1 MALEEINE
9 DSAARLTVSF
19 LDEDSAPIVPATVTY
34 EVHDEDTG
42 VELRTAT
49 GLSPASSIDVTL
61 TNVDT
66 KMNTTTKKKET
77 HVVTVKAT
85 FSGGLQ
91 INSEY
96 RFRVIN
102 LEQVT

>member
-9 DSAARLTVSF
+9 KSAARLTVSF
-19 LDEDSAPIVPATVTY
+19 LDEDKAPIVPTGVTW
-34 EVHDEDTG
+34 ETHDEDTAT
-42 VELRTAT
+42 ELRAAT
-49 GLSPASSIDVTL
+49 VLTPASSIDITL
-61 TNVDT
+61 DDTDT
-66 KMNTTTKKKET
+66 KMETTTKKKET
-77 HVVTVKAT
+77 HVITMKAT